1 MRRLASALFT
11 LLVAATP
18 AMAQPYADQPYPYDV
33 DVDVDV
39 DLDTSIYTDV
49 SVAPLGEEIPDVSV
63 FYDRLSPYGTW
74 VDDSEYGYVFTPA
87 ETNYVPYSNGYWKL
101 TDFGW
106 TWIAADQH
114 GWATSHYGRWVWRN
128 RWVWRPDTTWGPAW
142 VQWRES
148 DNVVGW
154 APLGYDVD
162 AYVPATNWRFIPTVY
177 ITSTEVSRYY
187 VRADVARYVRDTR
200 PIVRWNRHNDRRWV
214 AGPDRAYLERN
225 KVRVQRATY
234 QPREIGRFDAAE
246 HRQLEQRAA
255 EAKVKYRARVTRD
268 AQVRTQLEVKRASVE
283 RKQVEQHRQR
293 TRQQPPRKQVEVQRQ
308 TEQRPQANKQTEAQQ
323 RQTEQRQRGD
333 QQKPDQRAQPQREQA
348 KQRNEQAR
356 KQQVEAQ
363 QRPIVEKQKGDR
375 REQELRARQ
384 QVEERKLQDKQHEQN
399 ERRRLDERKQR
410 QPQQREQQVEE
421 RKLQDKQHEQ
431 NERRQLD
438 ERRQAPQRQTQQREQ
453 GDQRRE
459 QPQQREQKQKVEQQ
473 RDEQPKARSDERRQP
488 SPPDRERSKK
498 DDRDDRKKK

>member
-18 AMAQPYADQPYPYDV
+18 AMAQPYADQPSPYE
-33 DVDVDV
+33 VDV
-39 DLDTSIYTDV
+39 DLDASIYTDV

-74 VDDSEYGYVFTPA
+74 VDDAVYGYVFAPA
-87 ETNYVPYSNGYWKL
+87 ETNYVPYSNGHWKL

-114 GWATSHYGRWVWRN
+114 GWATGHYGRWVWRD

-148 DNVVGW
+148 DSVVGW

-162 AYVPATNWRFIPTVY
+162 AYVPETNWRFIPTIY
-177 ITSTEVSRYY
+177 ITSTDVSRYY

-225 KVRVQRATY
+225 KVRVERATY
-234 QPREIGRFDAAE
+234 QPREVGRFDAAE
-246 HRQLEQRAA
+246 RRQLEQRAA

-268 AQVRTQLEVKRASVE
+268 AQVRSQLETKRATVE

-293 TRQQPPRKQVEVQRQ
+293 VRQQPQPPRKQVEVQRQ
-308 TEQRPQANKQTEAQQ
+308 TEQRERAEQAKKQQVEVQ
-323 RQTEQRQRGD
+323 RQTEQRERAEQAKKQQVEV
-333 QQKPDQRAQPQREQA
+333 QQKRQTEQRNQQRQNVEKQKTDQRAQ
-348 KQRNEQAR
+348 
-356 KQQVEAQ
+356 QQ
-363 QRPIVEKQKGDR
+363 
-375 REQELRARQ
+375 RARQ
-384 QVEERKLQDKQHEQN
+384 QVEEKKLA
-399 ERRRLDERKQR
+399 
-410 QPQQREQQVEE
+410 
-421 RKLQDKQHEQ
+421 DKQHEQ

-438 ERRQAPQRQTQQREQ
+438 DKKQQAQQRQTQQRETV
-453 GDQRRE
+453 DQRRE
-459 QPQQREQKQKVEQQ
+459 QAQQQREQKQKVEQQ
-473 RDEQPKARSDERRQP
+473 PKARSEERRKP
-488 SPPDRERSKK
+488 SPPASEQPKK
-498 DDRDDRKKK
+498 DDRGDRKKK